1 MPNYASGLVYCS
13 LETLLFPTLSAAWMG
28 RCHYSLLIYATYID
42 SLYLGP
48 SRWGLDP
55 VSGLLLLNFGPE
67 HGLFGPSFLLVV
79 LNLCTYSST
88 KLI

>member
-1 MPNYASGLVYCS
+1 MPNYVSGLVYFS
-13 LETLLFPTLSAAWMG
+13 PETLLFPTLSAVWMG
-28 RCHYSLLIYATYID
+28 RYHYSLLIDATYID

-55 VSGLLLLNFGPE
+55 VSGLLLRNFGTD
-67 HGLFGPSFLLVV
+67 HGIFGPSFLLVV

>member
-1 MPNYASGLVYCS
+1 MPNSASGLVYCS
-13 LETLLFPTLSAAWMG
+13 PETLLFPTLSTVWMG
-28 RCHYSLLIYATYID
+28 RYHYSLLIDATYID

-48 SRWGLDP
+48 SRWGLDA
-55 VSGLLLLNFGPE
+55 VSGLLLLNFGPK
-67 HGLFGPSFLLVV
+67 HGLLGPSFLLVV